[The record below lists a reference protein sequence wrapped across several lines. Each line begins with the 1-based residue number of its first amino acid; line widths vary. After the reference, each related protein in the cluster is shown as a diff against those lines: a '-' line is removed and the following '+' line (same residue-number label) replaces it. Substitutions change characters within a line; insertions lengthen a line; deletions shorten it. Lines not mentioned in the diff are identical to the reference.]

1 MDEQSYIKEI
11 SRVKKLK
18 RSVEAEV
25 ELLRSDMEQGIFH
38 FRVNSDREFRYKI
51 AKAMIVSGGEN
62 YYADPVEGRVYY
74 WERNNF
80 KPWGESIEFR
90 IVPVSELLPSD
101 TDFINADI
109 EFVLVQIQDEVT
121 VNICD

>member
-1 MDEQSYIKEI
+1 MNEQNYIKEI

-25 ELLRSDMEQGIFH
+25 ELLRSDMEQGILH
-38 FRVNSDREFRYKI
+38 FRVHSDREFRHKI
-51 AKAMIVSGGEN
+51 AKAIVSGGEN
-62 YYADPVEGRVYY
+62 YYADPVEGRIFF

-80 KPWGESIEFR
+80 KPWEESIEFR

-101 TDFINADI
+101 TDFVNADI

-121 VNICD
+121 VNIRD